1 MTKNIKI
8 FVDFPQFSKF
18 SNGTK
23 CIHELINYLEFRKF
37 QVIKLTRDERIMT
50 KIKTNLSSN
59 SEKKLNYI
67 FKDYDYKKD
76 WFLSCDTTP
85 FFLMNYVRSKN
96 ISIISWQLAPYKFL
110 GAKKLPFPGEYNL
123 PFSSFCDPYSDNF
136 YYYQTSIDKEWLNS
150 LQQCKKIR
158 EKRYNKICIYTGKGK
173 LKEIP
178 KSLRSIFTN
187 KKIKLITRI
196 YPSSRREYFKFLRKC
211 DGLISFDEMTQTN
224 LEAASLGV
232 PVYIANRCF
241 PKNSIRKF
249 PIEDIKNRITVDSNK
264 FLSMVNSKN
273 LPPYKAR
280 FLEKYNLNTF
290 KKIEKILKSK
300 LKIQKITFSKFI
312 QFKDY
317 ANYLG
322 KRNAILP
329 LINGGQSPGTIF
341 LNLYIKNIQNEKR
354 FKLICIL
361 IKLTDFIGFILWKL
375 KIIRILERILIMIF
389 KEKIFLK
396 PLSILKAIIL
406 KTLSI
411 LVAIKR
417 KIIFLLMILKFLITR

>member
-37 QVIKLTRDERIMT
+37 QVIKLTRDERIIT
-50 KIKTNLSSN
+50 KIKTNFSSK
-59 SEKKLNYI
+59 SEKKLSYI
-67 FKDYDYKKD
+67 FKDFNYKKD

-85 FFLMNYVRSKN
+85 FFLMNYVRRKN
-96 ISIISWQLAPYKFL
+96 IRIISWQLAPYKFL

-123 PFSSFCDPYSDNF
+123 PFSSFCDPYSEYF
-136 YYYQTSIDKEWLNS
+136 YYYQPSIDKEWLNS
-150 LQQCKKIR
+150 LERCKEIR
-158 EKRYNKICIYTGKGK
+158 EKRFNTICIYTGKGK

-196 YPSSRREYFKFLRKC
+196 YPSSRKLYFKYLRKC

-241 PKNSIRKF
+241 PENSIRNF
-249 PIEDIKNRITVDSNK
+249 PIKDIKNRITVDTNK
-264 FLSMVNSKN
+264 FLSMISSEN
-273 LPPYKAR
+273 LPPYEAR
-280 FLEKYNLNTF
+280 FLEKYNLNTLH
-290 KKIEKILKSK
+290 KIEKILKSK
-300 LKIQKITFSKFI
+300 LKIQKMTFSKFI

-354 FKLICIL
+354 FKLVCIL

-375 KIIRILERILIMIF
+375 KIIRIFERIITMIF
-389 KEKIFLK
+389 KEKIYLF
-396 PLSILKAIIL
+396 PLSIIFK
-406 KTLSI
+406 
-411 LVAIKR
+411 IKR
-417 KIIFLLMILKFLITR
+417 KVIKFLFYIFSLISNFILFRK